1 MSEPS
6 ACLGHGIRSARKN
19 KIGKFSNS
27 PYKDNL
33 DVDKVVLIK
42 KGPESVDTSL
52 KKLVEDYASKPG
64 WTVIEGGG
72 VLSVP
77 VEEFRIINPPKPD
90 RLKKRKGKVL
100 DLLS

>member
-1 MSEPS
+1 ME
-6 ACLGHGIRSARKN
+6 
-19 KIGKFSNS
+19 
-27 PYKDNL
+27 
-33 DVDKVVLIK
+33 
-42 KGPESVDTSL
+42 TSL
-52 KKLVEDYASKPG
+52 KELEENYASKAE
-64 WTVIEGGG
+64 WKVIEGGG